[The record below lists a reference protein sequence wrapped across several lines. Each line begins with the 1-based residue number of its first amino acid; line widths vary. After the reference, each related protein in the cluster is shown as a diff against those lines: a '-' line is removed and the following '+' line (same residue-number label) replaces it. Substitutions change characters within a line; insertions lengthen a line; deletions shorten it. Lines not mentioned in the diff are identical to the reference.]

1 MDIKRLEGTSLNETI
16 LNAQPLEV
24 SKEAENLAIAIK
36 TTVSQAL
43 LGALSDELS
52 RQGFIEATVEDVKPN
67 AYKLMLNNGVEI
79 EVNSATTL
87 DIKKNDVL
95 KLIISSINPLVLK
108 IADVKSPSSP
118 IASIKQALEYQ
129 NIVPSKGIS
138 PKDIEDSGLF
148 YEKKL
153 IDFLLKAKD
162 LSTLTTDNK
171 YQLLKDITNTAK
183 DIKNLEAF
191 KSLPD
196 NVKTAIENIASANI
210 TKSDL
215 EAIFKTQNPE
225 NIKDILSLLLM
236 PEEPQIPKE
245 ALSALPKAQNILSDI
260 EKNFIFNIKALPN
273 LIFELSSVLKD
284 MPNDIKDMFFKNMQT
299 ILANI
304 KNQNAGE
311 LLKSNPELLFD
322 ILSAKDPK
330 EIISQIKDEP
340 LKALANNLIKDIN
353 SIKQDIQNQISQN
366 PTRMLELSRHM
377 KEALNNVQN
386 NLNFDAKLNH
396 LKDTANTLYNINIAQ
411 QFILQNNAFFVNF
424 EEGSKK
430 GFGAFKKEENTYRV
444 FIKLNWEDGFLGSIL
459 EMPRSDT
466 KSLSVKF
473 YTDIEPLSKLLE
485 SSKDELEGVL
495 KEEGLKLKNL
505 EVFTLKAEDFDLEV
519 VKSIN
524 EASNL
529 NIFT

>member
-1 MDIKRLEGTSLNETI
+1 MDIKRLEGTALNETI

-24 SKEAENLAIAIK
+24 SKESENLAIAIK

-52 RQGFIEATVEDVKPN
+52 KQGFIEATVEDVKPN
-67 AYKLMLNNGVEI
+67 AYKLMLGNGIEI
-79 EVNSATTL
+79 EVNAATTL

-129 NIVPSKGIS
+129 NIVSSKGIS

-162 LSTLTTDNK
+162 LSTLATDNK
-171 YQLLKDITNTAK
+171 YQLLKDIVNTAK

-191 KSLPD
+191 KNLPD
-196 NVKTAIENIASANI
+196 NVKTAIENIANSNI
-210 TKSDL
+210 TKADL
-215 EAIFKTQNPE
+215 EAIFKSQNPE
-225 NIKDILSLLLM
+225 DINDIISLLLT
-236 PEEPQIPKE
+236 PEKPQISKE
-245 ALSALPKAQNILSDI
+245 ALNALPKAQSILSDI

-273 LIFELSSVLKD
+273 LILELSSVLKD
-284 MPNDIKDMFFKNMQT
+284 VPTDIKDIFFKSMQT
-299 ILANI
+299 ILANM
-304 KNQNAGE
+304 KNQDAKE
-311 LLKSNPELLFD
+311 LLKSNKELFFD

-330 EIISQIKDEP
+330 DIISQIKDESI
-340 LKALANNLIKDIN
+340 KTLANNLLKDIA
-353 SIKQDIQNQISQN
+353 SVKQDMLNQISQN
-366 PTRMLELSRHM
+366 PTKILEFSRHM
-377 KEALNNVQN
+377 REALNNFQN
-386 NLNFDAKLNH
+386 NLNFDVKLNH
-396 LKDTANTLYNINIAQ
+396 LKDTANAIYNLNVAQ
-411 QFILQNNAFFVNF
+411 QFILQNSAFFVNF
-424 EEGSKK
+424 EENSKK
-430 GFGAFKKEENTYRV
+430 GFGAFKKEENTYRA

-459 EMPRSDT
+459 EMPKNNT
-466 KSLSVKF
+466 NSLSVKF
-473 YTDIEPLSKLLE
+473 YTDIESLSKALD
-485 SSKDELEGVL
+485 SSKDELSTIL
-495 KEEGLKLKNL
+495 KEEGLRLKNL

-524 EASNL
+524 ETSNL